1 MKKKMS
7 FESAMARLEEIAAL
21 LERGEISLEESI
33 KVYEEGTQLLE
44 FCENKLDEA
53 EKKIQLLIRK
63 PDGNFETK
71 DLDATASQTAD

>member
-7 FESAMARLEEIAAL
+7 FESAMARLEEIAVL

-33 KVYEEGTQLLE
+33 KIYEEGTRLLE

-53 EKKIQLLIRK
+53 EKKIQILIRK
-63 PDGNFETK
+63 PDGQFETK
-71 DLDATASQTAD
+71 DLDAPDNGSES